1 MDTRTAKD
9 LPAGAEVE
17 HCGVTYL
24 KSRACWVSDAADPP
38 NFDITD
44 DDIDRVLAA
53 GGVIVRV
60 PAGKQVQP

>member
-9 LPAGAEVE
+9 LPIRAEVH

-24 KSRACWVSDAADPP
+24 KGQGLWVSDSPDPP

-44 DDIDRVLAA
+44 DDIDKVLAA
-53 GGVIVRV
+53 GGVIVRD
-60 PAGKQVQP
+60 PAGRRL